1 MNNPDRQTEREKPS
15 TGRLL
20 HPFSLFALHNR
31 ATLLRQRTHTYA
43 RTHTRTHTQTHTQ
56 THTHIHKELHTLS
69 LSPSLSMSL
78 SPKVLPLPKTND
90 SSDPSNY
97 RPISSLP
104 VIPKRLERHIHKDLV
119 QYLENNKLIHQYQIR
134 FRPNYSCHTTLT
146 RLCDSWLSAINCSE
160 TFGTLFLDFMKA
172 FDLHER
178 LSLYAK
184 DSSPLT
190 FFILILQTGHNFFF
204 LTTSHLQRD
213 WWDVGFLKVL
223 WSGHSRSAYSAMA
236 YHYTYETIK

>member
-1 MNNPDRQTEREKPS
+1 MIPTC
-15 TGRLL
+15 RLKVKN
-20 HPFSLFALHNR
+20 HPLVAYSIHFFLFALHNR
-31 ATLLRQRTHTYA
+31 AMLLRQRTHMHA
-43 RTHTRTHTQTHTQ
+43 RTHTRTHTQ

-69 LSPSLSMSL
+69 LSPSLCMSL
-78 SPKVLPLPKTND
+78 SPKVVPLPKTND

-104 VIPKRLERHIHKDLV
+104 VIPKRLERHIHKHLL
-119 QYLENNKLIHQYQIR
+119 QYKLIHQYQSG
-134 FRPNYSCHTTLT
+134 FRLNHSCHTALT
-146 RLCDSWLSAINCSE
+146 RLCYGWLSAINCSE
-160 TFGTLFLDFMKA
+160 TVGTLFLDFMKA

-213 WWDVGFLKVL
+213 W
-223 WSGHSRSAYSAMA
+223 
-236 YHYTYETIK
+236 